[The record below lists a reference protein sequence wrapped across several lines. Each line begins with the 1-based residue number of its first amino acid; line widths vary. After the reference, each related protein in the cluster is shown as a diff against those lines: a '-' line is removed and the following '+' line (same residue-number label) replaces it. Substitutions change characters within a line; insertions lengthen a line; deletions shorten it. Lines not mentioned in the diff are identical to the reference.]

1 MVEFRK
7 HITGE
12 HYESPRKRTDYFNFL
27 TKFAAE
33 HILDDKS
40 RAQAVVQ
47 MQIVSQLELQL
58 QKEKERLQAMMKH
71 LKKKQEEERE
81 VKKTKHQGRERRE
94 NGYLRNPEREIS
106 QPLSGPPKP
115 LLSLAMLG
123 LSCSRNLGGLGETK
137 TLQNNLEKKQ

>member
-1 MVEFRK
+1 MMEFSK

-12 HYESPRKRTDYFNFL
+12 HLESTRKRTEYLNFL
-27 TKFAAE
+27 TKSAAE
-33 HILDDKS
+33 HIMEDKS
-40 RAQAVVQ
+40 RAQAGVQ

-58 QKEKERLQAMMKH
+58 QKEKERLQAMMKLHFKLH
-71 LKKKQEEERE
+71 LMKKQEEERE

-123 LSCSRNLGGLGETK
+123 LNFSRNLGGLG
-137 TLQNNLEKKQ
+137 